1 MTRRPNRCPRSAQCL
16 AGLILGAVWAMVPVS
31 SSAKA
36 AQYMTIQSERFV
48 EGVEDL
54 PLMPGLANV
63 EAAGVAFDT
72 PQGRIIVA
80 YASGR
85 VTREAVLS
93 FYGST
98 LPQLGWARDRDGRFR
113 REMETLQFEFSRTD
127 SGLTVRFT
135 LSPAKP

>member
-1 MTRRPNRCPRSAQCL
+1 MNRRRLPSRLLSGLML
-16 AGLILGAVWAMVPVS
+16 AVVAGIVPHCGS
-31 SSAKA
+31 TQA
-36 AQYMTIQSERFV
+36 AQGISLPSDGFV

-63 EAAGVAFDT
+63 DAAGLAFDT

-85 VTREAVLS
+85 VTREAVLA

-98 LPQLGWARDRDGRFR
+98 LPQLGWLREREGRFR
-113 REMETLQFEFSRTD
+113 REMESLQLEFSRTGA
-127 SGLTVRFT
+127 GLTVQFT